1 MRSSALNLI
10 KRGFLLIKTL
20 IVHSLNPLEI
30 WTIYS
35 VDYTSN
41 SDQIRMSQTSARPRE
56 VWRQDQGK
64 IVMTETEERPDI
76 DFQYQTKDIYTY

>member
-1 MRSSALNLI
+1 MRSSALNLN
-10 KRGFLLIKTL
+10 RGFLLIKTL
-20 IVHSLNPLEI
+20 IVHSLNLLKEI
-30 WTIYS
+30 WTIHTMVIY
-35 VDYTSN
+35 
-41 SDQIRMSQTSARPRE
+41 QIRMTQTSGRPRE

>member
-1 MRSSALNLI
+1 MRSSALNL

-30 WTIYS
+30 WTIY
-35 VDYTSN
+35 TSN
-41 SDQIRMSQTSARPRE
+41 GYQIRMSQTSARPRE

-64 IVMTETEERPDI
+64 IVMTQTEERPDI